1 MLDGANKIDNLVKKI
16 KQLGMN
22 SVAITDHG
30 NMFGAIEFYTK
41 MRDVGIKPIIG
52 IETYIHN
59 SDKLD
64 DKTKNVVKNII
75 NNHYLSSTL
84 PEDLPDYLNGRTMI
98 VKKAEPIKL
107 ECVVRGYLTGSGW
120 KSYSKTGKVSGI
132 ELPEGLKNG
141 SMLPKPIFTPTTK
154 AESGHDMQLTHEEAE
169 QLVGKEVFEFL
180 KQKSIELYNLAH
192 EYALSRGLVLADTK
206 FEFGYIGNTSVEN
219 ILLIDEALTPD
230 SSRYWLKED
239 YDNGNLTSLDKQFL
253 RDYLETLD
261 WNKMPPPPKLPG
273 DVINNT
279 SRRYKQLYKMITSKD
294 I

>member
-1 MLDGANKIDNLVKKI
+1 MDTITKTDLELPLLSRGKVRDIYSLGDNLLI
-16 KQLGMN
+16 I
-22 SVAITDHG
+22 STDRISAFDVVFNEG
-30 NMFGAIEFYTK
+30 IPYKGIILNKVSEFWF
-41 MRDVGIKPIIG
+41 
-52 IETYIHN
+52 E
-59 SDKLD
+59 KL
-64 DKTKNVVKNII
+64 KNII